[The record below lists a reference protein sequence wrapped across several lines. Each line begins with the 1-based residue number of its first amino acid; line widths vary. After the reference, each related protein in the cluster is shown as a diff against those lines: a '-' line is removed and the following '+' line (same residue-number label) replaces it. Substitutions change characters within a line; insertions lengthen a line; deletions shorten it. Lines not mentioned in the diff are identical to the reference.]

1 VLAEVSNLLKRFPA
15 LWRIMIRV
23 YGVKSFNPS
32 RAKYRKKFDVDLRY
46 NTEKQNLKIIFD
58 AQCLQTPTRKRG
70 IGRYSISLI
79 EAVCAEQPEWK
90 FGVLLTTLTNRND
103 FNDAVSEL
111 QLLNCPNLELLVY
124 DPFKSNKSVS
134 FNQTQ
139 EALETFLLSFNPVA
153 IVSLSSFE
161 KLNSIIPISKSS
173 LFKRLVILY
182 DLIPL
187 QSNRELLV
195 SNFQV
200 TSYQWALTNLSAS
213 DCLLSI
219 SHESEAAWRRLVSK
233 DSNIK
238 VINGAGY
245 GSSKS
250 DYSQFNGIRS
260 GILCVGAEQ
269 RHKNIANLIRAYSL
283 LDPSVRELHKLTIV
297 GIHSRGA
304 RTKLVKFSKSLS
316 VSINFPSYLT
326 NLELKDLYLSNKLL
340 VMPSLVE
347 GLSMPILEA
356 WELGLPAVGSAGTVA
371 EELIVDS
378 ELLFDPIDVT
388 SIAATIQNLLTNE
401 TVWQRAVKS
410 ASNKASQ
417 YSWRN
422 TAKLVLEAISEE
434 TRHD

>member
-1 VLAEVSNLLKRFPA
+1 
-15 LWRIMIRV
+15 MIRI

-32 RAKYRKKFDVDLRY
+32 RAHYRKRFDVDLRY
-46 NTEKQNLKIIFD
+46 NTEKQSLKIIFD

-79 EAVCAEQPEWK
+79 AAMCAEMPEQK

-103 FNDAVSEL
+103 FNHAVSEL
-111 QLLNCPNLELLVY
+111 RLLNCPNLELLVC
-124 DPFKSNKSVS
+124 DPFKANKSLS
-134 FNQTQ
+134 FNQAQ
-139 EALETFLLSFNPVA
+139 EALEAFLLSFNPVA

-173 LFKRLVILY
+173 SFKRLVILY

-187 QSNRELLV
+187 QSNHELLV
-195 SNFQV
+195 SNFQI
-200 TSYQWALTNLSAS
+200 TSYQWALTNLSTS

-219 SHESEAAWRRLVSK
+219 SHESEATWRRLVSK
-233 DSNIK
+233 DSMIK
-238 VINGAGY
+238 VIHGAGY

-250 DYSQFNGIRS
+250 NYSPLNDMRS

-269 RHKNIANLIRAYSL
+269 KHKNIVNLIKAYSL
-283 LDPSVRELHKLTIV
+283 LAPGIRECHKLTIV

-304 RTKLVKFSKSLS
+304 RAKLVKYSKSLN
-316 VSINFPSYLT
+316 VSTNFPSFLT
-326 NLELKDLYLSNKLL
+326 NLELEDLYLSNKLL

-371 EELIVDS
+371 EELIVDL
-378 ELLFDPIDVT
+378 EFLFEPNDVN
-388 SIAATIQNLLTNE
+388 SIAATIQNVLTDE

-410 ASNKASQ
+410 AGNKASK
-417 YSWRN
+417 YSWEN

-434 TRHD
+434 TKYD

>member
-15 LWRIMIRV
+15 LWRIMIRI

-32 RAKYRKKFDVDLRY
+32 RAKYRKKFVSEIHENNKEQDLS
-46 NTEKQNLKIIFD
+46 IVFD

-79 EAVCAEQPEWK
+79 AAMCAEQPERK

-103 FNDAVSEL
+103 FNNAVSEL

-134 FNQTQ
+134 FNQAQ
-139 EALETFLLSFNPVA
+139 KALEAFLLSFNPVA

-173 LFKRLVILY
+173 SFRRLVILY

-195 SNFQV
+195 SNFQK
-200 TSYQWALTNLSAS
+200 TSYHWALTNLSTS

-219 SHESEAAWRRLVSK
+219 SRESEAAWRRLVSR
-233 DSNIK
+233 DSKIR
-238 VINGAGY
+238 VVHGAGY
-245 GSSKS
+245 GPRRPN
-250 DYSQFNGIRS
+250 YSQINAIRS
-260 GILCVGAEQ
+260 GILCIGAEQ
-269 RHKNIANLIRAYSL
+269 RHKNIANLIKAYSL

-304 RTKLVKFSKSLS
+304 RTKLVKFSKSLN

-326 NLELKDLYLSNKLL
+326 NLELEDLYLGNKLL

-371 EELIVDS
+371 EELIVDL
-378 ELLFDPIDVT
+378 ELLFDPVDAT

-401 TVWQRAVKS
+401 TVWQRAAKS
-410 ASNKASQ
+410 ASNKANQ
-417 YSWRN
+417 YSWQN
-422 TAKLVLEAISEE
+422 TAKLVSEAISEE
-434 TRHD
+434 TKHD

>member
-1 VLAEVSNLLKRFPA
+1 
-15 LWRIMIRV
+15 MIRI

-32 RAKYRKKFDVDLRY
+32 RARYRKRFDVDLQY

-79 EAVCAEQPEWK
+79 AAMCAEMSEQK

-124 DPFKSNKSVS
+124 DPFKNNKSVS
-134 FNQTQ
+134 FNQAQ
-139 EALETFLLSFNPVA
+139 KALESFLLRFNPVA

-161 KLNSIIPISKSS
+161 KLDSIIPISKSR

-195 SNFQV
+195 SNFQK
-200 TSYQWALTNLSAS
+200 TSYHWALTNLSTS

-219 SHESEAAWRRLVSK
+219 SRESEATWRRLVSN
-233 DSNIK
+233 DSKIK
-238 VINGAGY
+238 VIHGAGY
-245 GSSKS
+245 GSSKPK
-250 DYSQFNGIRS
+250 YSPSNISRS
-260 GILCVGAEQ
+260 GIVCVGAEQ
-269 RHKNIANLIRAYSL
+269 RHKNIPNLIKAYSL

-297 GIHSRGA
+297 GIHPRGA
-304 RTKLVKFSKSLS
+304 RAKLVKFSKSLT
-316 VSINFPSYLT
+316 VSINLPSYLT
-326 NLELKDLYLSNKLL
+326 NLELEDLYLSNKLL

-378 ELLFDPIDVT
+378 ELLFDPNDVT
-388 SIAATIQNLLTNE
+388 SIAATIQNVLTNE
-401 TVWQRAVKS
+401 TAWQRAVKS
-410 ASNKASQ
+410 SSNKANQ
-417 YSWRN
+417 YSWES
-422 TAKLVLEAISEE
+422 TAKLLLEAVSEE
-434 TRHD
+434 TKHD